1 MTHRKWVNNVLN
13 HGGQKERKKG
23 RKEKRRKMKERKK
36 NLYRPNELVIVVC
49 FYCIKTFIYQYVIY
63 DIG

>member
-1 MTHRKWVNNVLN
+1 
-13 HGGQKERKKG
+13 
-23 RKEKRRKMKERKK
+23 MKERKK

-63 DIG
+63 DIGWKKICSSSIS